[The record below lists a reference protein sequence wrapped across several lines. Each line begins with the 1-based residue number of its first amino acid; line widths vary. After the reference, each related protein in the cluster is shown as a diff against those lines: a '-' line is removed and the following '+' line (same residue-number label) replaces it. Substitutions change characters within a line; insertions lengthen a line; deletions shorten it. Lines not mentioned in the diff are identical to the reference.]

1 MSTAATTVRGGE
13 YSEVMTTQDAF
24 QARELLWLRRL
35 RDLSQRLG
43 SEADPTALPKAILR
57 AAREMTEAERAVLV
71 SVEGPD
77 SAGKLK
83 VHALAASGFSARDLA
98 GAEGAVSRTVVERCI
113 ADGRAVLTTQNE
125 DKNLIHASTLV
136 RRGVLSVVCVPLYLQ
151 GRLRGALYLD
161 HRGREAHFRQRD
173 LPILQAFATQSAL
186 CMELSESPVPT
197 IRSTERLLPGDAP
210 PIQALREELGRAA
223 CSAEPTLICGE
234 PGTELTLAARELHA
248 LAHGQ
253 ERPFRE
259 VTVSTLPRLLGNA
272 AEPGWLGQEGT
283 VCIQDVETLE
293 PGMQRVLAGA
303 VAEGT
308 YTLPDGSTHSV
319 RARIVA
325 TTHVDLEARIRD
337 GKFLAEL
344 YYRLDVQRVIVP
356 PLRQRTEDL
365 EMLCELG
372 FQRLNAPNLQ
382 VGDEALARMKTYAWP
397 GNTLEL
403 ERELRRLRGLGPHR
417 FRPEHLSESIRD
429 GRGVVSSGEGFTGK
443 TLGEL
448 EEQMVRQ
455 ALVETKGVK
464 SKAARKLGI
473 PRSSLYHLIAR
484 YKIDV

>member
-1 MSTAATTVRGGE
+1 M
-13 YSEVMTTQDAF
+13 TQDRY
-24 QARELLWLRRL
+24 QARELVWLRRL

-43 SEADPTALPKAILR
+43 SEQDPGALPKAILR

-77 SAGKLK
+77 SSGKLR

-98 GAEGAVSRTVVERCI
+98 GPEGAVSRTVVERCI
-113 ADGRAVLTTQNE
+113 ADGRAVLTTQQE
-125 DKNLIHASTLV
+125 DANLIHASTLV
-136 RRGVLSVVCVPLYLQ
+136 RRGVLSVVCVPLYLR
-151 GRLRGALYLD
+151 GTLRGALYLD

-186 CMELSESPVPT
+186 CLELTQEPAPIT
-197 IRSTERLLPGDAP
+197 RTTQRLLIGEAP
-210 PIQALREELGRAA
+210 PLVALREELARAA
-223 CSAEPTLICGE
+223 RSTEPTLICGE

-248 LAHGQ
+248 LAHPG
-253 ERPFRE
+253 ERAFRE
-259 VTVSTLPRLLGNA
+259 VSATTLPRLLGNS

-293 PGMQRVLAGA
+293 PALQRVLASA
-303 VAEGT
+303 VAEGS

-319 RARIVA
+319 RARVVA

-365 EMLCELG
+365 EELCRLG
-372 FQRLNAPNLQ
+372 FQRLNAPELSI
-382 VGDEALARMKTYAWP
+382 GEDAMERLKAYSWP
-397 GNTLEL
+397 GNALEL
-403 ERELRRLRGLGPHR
+403 ERELRRLRSLGPHR
-417 FRPEHLSESIRD
+417 FRPEHLSDAIRD
-429 GRGVVSSGEGFTGK
+429 GRGVVATSEGFTGK

-455 ALVETKGVK
+455 ALEETNGVK

-484 YKIDV
+484 YKIEL